1 MFFKRHRNGGGTA
14 VAESAERANELLA
27 EIDGLVA
34 ENRVE
39 RDPGRER
46 RILRLRHQAGADLVV
61 AASEQQPPHPE
72 PQAPASANGSQ
83 LAEVSPADLN
93 PQTVRWGMLTSGCL
107 VIRGLVEPDEAERM
121 VAEMERS
128 FQAREAVGEEGTDE
142 QAYWERFEPD
152 PPYVLTDR
160 DWVSSTGSIWA
171 ADSPRLMFGML
182 EIFERVGLRDVISG
196 YLGERPAI
204 SVNKCTLRRVDSSAG
219 TAWHQD
225 GAFLGDTVRALN
237 VWLSLSHCGDDAPG
251 LDVVPRRI
259 DEIVTT
265 GTEGAQFEWSVSDTV
280 ANQAAGDAGI
290 LRPIFEPGDVV
301 LFDDRF
307 LHRTAV
313 EPDMPNTRYAIESW
327 FFGPTGF
334 PSDYTPI
341 GF

>member
-1 MFFKRHRNGGGTA
+1 
-14 VAESAERANELLA
+14 
-27 EIDGLVA
+27 
-34 ENRVE
+34 
-39 RDPGRER
+39 
-46 RILRLRHQAGADLVV
+46 
-61 AASEQQPPHPE
+61 
-72 PQAPASANGSQ
+72 
-83 LAEVSPADLN
+83 
-93 PQTVRWGMLTSGCL
+93 MLTSGCL
-107 VIRGLVEPDEAERM
+107 VIRGLVERDEAERM

-182 EIFERVGLRDVISG
+182 EIFERVGLRDVITG

-313 EPDMPNTRYAIESW
+313 EPDMPGTRYAIESW

>member
-1 MFFKRHRNGGGTA
+1 MFFKKHRNGGGTA

-34 ENRVE
+34 ENRAE

-46 RILRLRHQAGADLVV
+46 RILRLRHQAGADLVA

-83 LAEVSPADLN
+83 LAEVSPADLS
-93 PQTVRWGMLTSGCL
+93 PQAVRWGMLTSGCL

-182 EIFERVGLRDVISG
+182 EIFERVGLRDVITG

-313 EPDMPNTRYAIESW
+313 EPDMPGTRYAIESW